1 METAMIK
8 AVSKTPSMDA
18 LLNTASLPPVIFGGI
33 HSSIF
38 NVLFNA

>member
-8 AVSKTPSMDA
+8 AVSKTPSIDA
-18 LLNTASLPPVIFGGI
+18 LLNTASPSGIFGGFI
-33 HSSIF
+33 SSIF